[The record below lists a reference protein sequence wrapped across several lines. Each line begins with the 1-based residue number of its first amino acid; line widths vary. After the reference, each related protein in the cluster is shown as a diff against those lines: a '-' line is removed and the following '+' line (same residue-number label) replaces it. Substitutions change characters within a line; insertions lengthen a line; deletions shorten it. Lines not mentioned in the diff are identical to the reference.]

1 MRFFHKTNVQF
12 MKYRRF
18 WIIAST
24 VLNLIAIALIV
35 NSVLGPRGTSAL
47 PRFKLGI
54 DFAGGTQLTLR
65 FKGEPDLGRV
75 RRTLESLNLGE
86 VSIQGFD
93 EPALHQILVHMQH
106 PEKEGDYTASMMQAL
121 QSEFGGAGKL
131 ELNLLGSDTLR
142 DALSEADPDKAG
154 GTVDDRRA
162 RYKPMADEVLA
173 LRKQLGGLIP
183 GPEAL
188 TGATALSPAVRSYLS
203 QAGHFGEFALLAAE
217 NVGPVVG
224 KDLSKKAAYAVG
236 FSLLGMMVYIWFRF
250 QLPYGIGA
258 IVANFHDTLIT
269 LGALIITG
277 RDINLP
283 TIAALLTLVGY
294 STNDTVVIFD
304 RIREWIKLERG
315 KPLVEVMNDAINQTL
330 SRTIITSGLTE
341 LVVIALFIFGGDVIN
356 TFAFVLMIGIVVGT
370 YSSIYIASPAALY
383 ITELLAKRKAQRR
396 RRR

>member
-1 MRFFHKTNVQF
+1 MRFFHDTHIQF

-18 WIIAST
+18 WIIASSA
-24 VLNLIAIALIV
+24 LNLVAIALIV
-35 NSVLGPRGTSAL
+35 NSVAGPKGLSWL
-47 PRFKLGI
+47 PKFKLGI
-54 DFAGGTQLTLR
+54 DFAGGTQLTLK

-75 RRTLESLNLGE
+75 RRALESLNMGE

-106 PEKEGDYTASMMQAL
+106 PEREGDYTASMMQAV
-121 QSEFGGAGKL
+121 EKEYGGGGKL
-131 ELNLLGSDTLR
+131 ELNLIGSDALR

-154 GTVDDRRA
+154 GTFEDRRA
-162 RYKPMADEVLA
+162 HYKPMADEVLG
-173 LRKQLGGLIP
+173 LRKTLGGLVP

-188 TGATALSPAVRSYLS
+188 TGAPSLSSAAKSYLS
-203 QAGHFGEFALLAAE
+203 TQAHFGEFAMLAAE

-224 KDLSKKAAYAVG
+224 KDLSKKASLAVG

-250 QLPYGIGA
+250 QLPYGVGA

-269 LGALIITG
+269 LGALIVTG

-304 RIREWIKLERG
+304 RIRERLRLDRG
-315 KPLVEVMNDAINQTL
+315 KPLVQVMDDAINQTL

-356 TFAFVLMIGIVVGT
+356 TFAFVLLIGIVVGT
-370 YSSIYIASPAALY
+370 YSSIYIASPIALWM
-383 ITELLAKRKAQRR
+383 TQVLAQRKAKRRGR
-396 RRR
+396 